1 MFYNSR
7 EDKIQLDHT
16 SMNYVVFGKGKKNL
30 VIIPGLNFTGVKG
43 HHIDLAFMHS
53 LYTKEYR
60 VYLFDP
66 IHPMP
71 NTYSIEQMAND
82 LAKALVK
89 LQISSTDVI
98 GISMG
103 GMIAQ
108 YLALNHPYLVHKLVL
123 VVTLSRKN
131 PTIEANINHWIN
143 LAEEGDYKTLLKDS
157 FGKKY
162 SEEYVKKYKWLLSF
176 LTSTMKRISL
186 NRFIKHAKACLTC
199 NTYERLQEIKC
210 PVYVIGGKKDQVV
223 TYEGTNEISDLL
235 QCESYYYAQ
244 YGHSLY
250 EEAKDYHKRVLE
262 FLRK

>member
-66 IHPMP
+66 IQPMP

-103 GMIAQ
+103 GIGTDAAIEASDVVIMNDKISKIYDAINISKKTIKIAKENIIFAITIKILVLILASLGIAQ
-108 YLALNHPYLVHKLVL
+108 MWMAVFADVG
-123 VVTLSRKN
+123 VTIID
-131 PTIEANINHWIN
+131 TINATRT
-143 LAEEGDYKTLLKDS
+143 LGYKKQN
-157 FGKKY
+157 K
-162 SEEYVKKYKWLLSF
+162 
-176 LTSTMKRISL
+176 
-186 NRFIKHAKACLTC
+186 
-199 NTYERLQEIKC
+199 
-210 PVYVIGGKKDQVV
+210 
-223 TYEGTNEISDLL
+223 
-235 QCESYYYAQ
+235 
-244 YGHSLY
+244 
-250 EEAKDYHKRVLE
+250 
-262 FLRK
+262 